1 MTVQNNLSIEDEV
14 LVSNIPPDVFGQK
27 MRSWDAWKQTQNALT
42 LGLAVILSKSNFA
55 TVASNDERMLAE
67 LSHRMIEDI
76 KHHALTGLQIIN
88 VANVDPELMNFIQQ
102 TSSRTEIEIEEVSKT
117 DLHIANIT
125 RIVNEL
131 SQLVKLF
138 GIIRR

>member
-1 MTVQNNLSIEDEV
+1 MIVQNNLSIEDEI
-14 LVSNIPPDVFGQK
+14 LMSSISPDMFGQR
-27 MRSWDAWKQTQNALT
+27 MRSWDAWQQTQNALT
-42 LGLAVILSKSNFA
+42 LGLAVILSRSNFA

-76 KHHALTGLQIIN
+76 KHHALTGLQIVN
-88 VANVDPELMNFIQQ
+88 VEGVDPELMNLIQQ
-102 TSSRTEIEIEEVSKT
+102 TSSRAEMEIEEVSKT

-125 RIVNEL
+125 KCVNEL